1 MENGYVILGIV
12 ALLFL
17 SMYGYSYWSVF
28 REKMAQK
35 KIEEEELK
43 RREIRRERRLK
54 NQALIDAKVNAFNKR
69 KEEIRQEL
77 QMLKKSASL
86 NEQQKVS

>member
-35 KIEEEELK
+35 KIKEEEQKKREL
-43 RREIRRERRLK
+43 RRERRLK

-69 KEEIRQEL
+69 KAEIKQEL
-77 QMLKKSASL
+77 NMLNRIK
-86 NEQQKVS
+86 EQQKVS

>member
-28 REKMAQK
+28 KEKIIQK
-35 KIEEEELK
+35 RAHEEQLK
-43 RREIRRERRLK
+43 KQEIRRQRRLK

-69 KEEIRQEL
+69 KAEIKHEL
-77 QMLKKSASL
+77 SMLNRLK
-86 NEQQKVS
+86 EQQKVS